1 MFQYLIVLLIT
12 TESVNAEGKRHLLTD
27 PDVVA

>member
-1 MFQYLIVLLIT
+1 LIVLLIT
-12 TESVNAEGKRHLLTD
+12 TESVNAEGKRQLLTD